1 MDWGLKCFIVFL
13 DKDVEVCMYRKIN
26 VEWFVSK
33 GGVYKDSYFL
43 DGKWGCWEFFFY
55 VSFLF
60 F

>member
-43 DGKWGCWEFFFY
+43 DGKWGCWEFIFNE
-55 VSFLF
+55 V
-60 F
+60 